1 MTLAISNVEVIDAVS
16 QKARQS
22 STRMATIDP
31 AYGGVGDPRVTFD
44 GETVMSVKTYPY
56 IGNTPTPGDRVTM
69 SSIGSGWVI
78 TGSLTTPGATKTMKM
93 YHVPV
98 TEPPSFPVT
107 SANIV
112 LGNFT
117 VPYPGWPYR
126 MASISQAYFSA
137 EGPRYLQTRLDLPTG
152 ASASRSGL
160 MSVSSILGGGYGQPV
175 GWPLVLATVFTAP
188 QVLLLVAY
196 TSFNAPMVDCWGAQ
210 YGGMTILQFP
220 A

>member
-16 QKARQS
+16 SKARKS
-22 STRMATIDP
+22 STRIATVDP
-31 AYGGVGDPRVTFD
+31 SYSGTGDPRITFD
-44 GETVMSVKTYPY
+44 GEATMSTKTYPY
-56 IGNTPTPGDRVTM
+56 IGGAPRPGDRVTM

-78 TGSLTTPGATKTMKM
+78 TGSMTTPGATKTMKT

-98 TEPPSFPVT
+98 VEPPTFPVT
-107 SANIV
+107 AANIV

-117 VPYPGWPYR
+117 VPYPGWSYR
-126 MASISQAYFSA
+126 LSIIGQAYFSA
-137 EGPRYLQTRLDLPTG
+137 EGPRYLQARLDSLTG

-160 MSVSSILGGGYGQPV
+160 MSVSSVLGGGYGQPV

-188 QVLLLVAY
+188 QVVLLIAY